1 MYTSKLFKS
10 KIWSNLLANKL
21 FQKVKEIFCQG
32 ISVKEMIIAGVLG
45 ALIGV
50 MPFFGVSTML
60 STLLAIKFKLNL
72 GVALFFTYAV
82 SPIHPFL
89 FIPFIHLG
97 ERIYGVKHTL
107 LTFEAIKIAFQTDIT
122 DTIQKLWLEIVCGL
136 TGWLTFALPIFLILI
151 YFQNTGNEK
160 HTE

>member
-1 MYTSKLFKS
+1 MYTSKFFQS
-10 KIWSNLLANKL
+10 KIWSNLQGSKPFL
-21 FQKVKEIFCQG
+21 KVKEVFCQG
-32 ISVKEMIIAGVLG
+32 ISVKEMIIAGILG

-50 MPFFGVSTML
+50 MPFFGVSTMF

-72 GVALFFTYAV
+72 GVVLFFTYAV

-97 ERIYGVKHTL
+97 ENIYGIKHTL
-107 LTFEAIKIAFQTDIT
+107 LTFEAIKNAFQTDIT

-136 TGWLTFALPIFLILI
+136 TGWLTLALPLFLILI
-151 YFQNTGNEK
+151 YFQKTGNEK
-160 HTE
+160 YTE